1 MAFTWFDKFT
11 EVLAAVPAE
20 QRDELAVAIV
30 AYGAFGE
37 ERELAYPLNALF
49 AALREDVD
57 NSRDMR
63 ERGRRGGRPAKP
75 QAGKV
80 PETQK
85 PEVPETQKPEVSQ
98 IEKPELSEIQ
108 KPNPNQTNPIQT
120 RPKRERARARGFTP
134 PTVAEVDEYRRSK
147 GYAFD
152 AEAFVAYYAAR
163 GWKTSRGAPIK
174 DWRAACTTWS
184 KNEGR
189 FGGGKET
196 DDGWADRYG

>member
-11 EVLAAVPAE
+11 EVLAAVPE
-20 QRDELAVAIV
+20 GQRDELAAAIV

-37 ERELAYPLNALF
+37 ERELVYPLNALF

-63 ERGRRGGRPAKP
+63 ERSRKGGRPAKP
-75 QAGKV
+75 QVGKV
-80 PETQK
+80 SENP
-85 PEVPETQKPEVSQ
+85 KPEVS
-98 IEKPELSEIQ
+98 ENPKP
-108 KPNPNQTNPIQT
+108 KPNQTKPNQSNP
-120 RPKRERARARGFTP
+120 KGERARARGFTP
-134 PTVAEVDEYRRSK
+134 PTVAEVDEYKRAK
-147 GYAFD
+147 GYTFD

-189 FGGGKET
+189 FGGGRET